1 MKIGPKIGSIAG
13 GVFFILLF
21 SGYSSFICVQDLI
34 DSNKTAMKTVKT
46 LRELE
51 NLLGRVA
58 DLESTGRGYILSGD
72 NDFIQQ
78 NNTSLK
84 EVEDSIAT
92 LSDLTKDE
100 PERAKYLSD
109 LLPLIQSKVEFC
121 KTLMNSMRVK
131 GVPEAMSLFKTER
144 GRILMDDIRH
154 KVSDRVAFEEE
165 LLQKQIANSKT
176 TANNT
181 FFAIVSGGIL
191 AFVFVSIWSFII
203 IQGLLNPIQRLGR
216 AMEKVGSGR
225 FEPVTGVDTKD
236 ELEDLASIF
245 NSMIS
250 ALRRIEET
258 YMGGNGN
265 SPVHSLG
272 LVRQHSHAFSFVIN
286 DLLEASKQ
294 LSGEFEGEPD
304 ELQASLEK
312 IRNLS
317 KQSKE
322 TCDLIDEITQRL
334 MRSDELRRTGHRT
347 LDEIDEQ
354 INKVLTEADS
364 SVLRVKGLAERIHDL
379 DGLSVIMDDMANRVG
394 ILSVSSQIE
403 AKKNSGSGFE
413 AFADEMKDLSERM
426 RQESVKVKHLLFT
439 MERTI
444 YRAAG
449 DNEQAQ
455 EVMRKAI
462 TVIGQLH
469 SKLDSLLEPITEAGA
484 KAQSLEDR
492 LDRQKHQML
501 EFQHTL
507 ERANLNSEQKQF
519 FIKQVDST
527 AQEVNNFG
535 AELSHLLE
543 KPSAS

>member
-13 GVFFILLF
+13 GVFFILLL

-34 DSNKTAMKTVKT
+34 GSNKTAMKTVKT

-51 NLLGRVA
+51 NILGRVA
-58 DLESTGRGYILSGD
+58 DLESNGRGFVLSGD
-72 NDFIQQ
+72 KDFIQQ
-78 NNTSLK
+78 HDASLK
-84 EVEDSIAT
+84 EVGDSIAT
-92 LSDLTKDE
+92 LNELTKDE
-100 PERAKYLSD
+100 PERARYLQE
-109 LLPLIQSKVEFC
+109 LLPLIQNKVEFC
-121 KTLMNSMRVK
+121 KVLMSTMRLK
-131 GVPEAMSLFKTER
+131 GAAEAMALFKTER
-144 GRILMDDIRH
+144 GRILMDEIRH
-154 KVSDRVAFEEE
+154 KVSYRVELEEDV
-165 LLQKQIANSKT
+165 LQQQIANSKA

-181 FFAIVSGGIL
+181 FFAAIAGGIL
-191 AFVFVSIWSFII
+191 ALVFVSLWSFII

-216 AMEKVGSGR
+216 AMEKAGAGR
-225 FEPVTGVDTKD
+225 FEPVTGIDARD
-236 ELEDLASIF
+236 ELGDLASTF
-245 NSMIS
+245 NNMIS
-250 ALRRIEET
+250 GLRRMEET
-258 YMGGNGN
+258 YIGNNGN
-265 SPVHSLG
+265 SPVHALG
-272 LVRQHSHAFSFVIN
+272 LVRQHAHAFGFVIN

-294 LSGEFEGEPD
+294 LSIGFEGQPE
-304 ELQASLEK
+304 ELQMSLEQ
-312 IRNLS
+312 IRTLS

-322 TCDLIDEITQRL
+322 TCDLIDEISQSL
-334 MRSDELRRTGHRT
+334 IRSDELRRTGHRT

-354 INKVLTEADS
+354 VNRVLTEADS
-364 SVLRVKGLAERIHDL
+364 SVQRVKGLAERIHDL

-394 ILSVSSQIE
+394 ILSMSSQIE
-403 AKKNSGSGFE
+403 AKKGGGSFE

-469 SKLDSLLEPITEAGA
+469 NRLDSLLEPITEAGS
-484 KAQSLEDR
+484 KARSLEER
-492 LDRQKHQML
+492 LERQKHQIM

-507 ERANLNSEQKQF
+507 ERANLTSEQKQF
-519 FIKQVDST
+519 FIKQVNST

-535 AELSHLLE
+535 SELSHLLE

>member
-34 DSNKTAMKTVKT
+34 DSNKSAMKTVKT

-72 NDFIQQ
+72 SDFIEQ
-78 NNTSLK
+78 NSASLK
-84 EVEDSIAT
+84 EVEDSINT
-92 LSDLTKDE
+92 LLDLTKDE

-109 LLPLIQSKVEFC
+109 LLPLIRNKVEFC
-121 KTLMNSMRVK
+121 KNLMSAMHVK
-131 GVPEAMSLFKTER
+131 GSAESIALFKTAR
-144 GRILMDDIRH
+144 GRMLMDEIRH
-154 KVSDRVAFEEE
+154 KVSDRVVFEEE
-165 LLQKQIANSKT
+165 LLQKQIANSRT

-181 FFAIVSGGIL
+181 FFAFVSGGIL
-191 AFVFVSIWSFII
+191 AFVFVSLWSFII
-203 IQGLLNPIQRLGR
+203 IQGLLNPIQRLAR

-225 FEPVTGVDTKD
+225 FEPVTGIDTKD
-236 ELEDLASIF
+236 ELEDLAAAF

-250 ALRRIEET
+250 SLRRIEET
-258 YMGGNGN
+258 YIGSNGN
-265 SPVHSLG
+265 SPFHSLS
-272 LVRQHSHAFSFVIN
+272 LVRQHSQAFGFVIN
-286 DLLEASKQ
+286 DLLEASEQ
-294 LSGEFEGEPD
+294 LSSGFEGQPA
-304 ELQASLEK
+304 ELQASLVQ

-317 KQSKE
+317 KGCKE
-322 TCDLIDEITQRL
+322 TGDLIDEIAQHLT
-334 MRSDELRRTGHRT
+334 RSDELRRSGHRT

-354 INKVLTEADS
+354 VNKVLTEADS
-364 SVLRVKGLAERIHDL
+364 SVQRVKGLAERIHDL

-394 ILSVSSQIE
+394 ILSMSSQIE
-403 AKKNSGSGFE
+403 AKKNGSGGFE

-469 SKLDSLLEPITEAGA
+469 NKLDSLLEPITEAGT
-484 KAQSLEDR
+484 KAHALEDR
-492 LDRQKHQML
+492 LEKQKHQIL

-507 ERANLNSEQKQF
+507 ERANLTCEQKQF
-519 FIKQVDST
+519 FIKQVNST